1 MGFAVVCGLA
11 AALSFVLGVLIYR
24 GRTDLVHEYHRT
36 FVRDHA
42 GYGKA
47 VGAALLMLGGFL
59 LLAAVKRRTAAYTVL
74 SLTHPDPAMPRRL
87 ACRFLQPDLVLT
99 QSAHWEQL
107 FKAAGCRNL
116 QFVPNGVDTA
126 RFKPATP
133 DEKRALRQKYE
144 LSPDAF
150 IVLHVGNT
158 RTVRQ
163 LDVLPRLR
171 QAGCEVIVVSST
183 TIRGDGEMDDR
194 LTQAGC
200 RIWNHYIEAVE
211 EVYALADCYVFPLA
225 QGVGAI
231 EHPLSVIEAMATNL
245 PVITRRFG
253 ALPPPRGQLEVEL
266 EDGTMSVRDA
276 VLGQTLPFSMCGL
289 PALSIPVGLVEGSY
303 GPGTPALPAGLQLV
317 GRFGGDAALLALG
330 RWVEAQVGEAV
341 APPGY

>member
-1 MGFAVVCGLA
+1 MRVCILGDASPPHDEGMKKVTWSLA
-11 AALSFVLGVLIYR
+11 TALSARTEVLTLNPLRAATLDFWRQLRRFGPDI
-24 GRTDLVHEYHRT
+24 VHY
-36 FVRDHA
+36 VP
-42 GYGKA
+42 GPSLKS
-47 VGAALLMLGGFL
+47 FL

-253 ALPPPRGQLEVEL
+253 ALPRTFSPGDGLYFVDLDDEIVHTVQSIRDHRPPVATCEKARALDWERIADRLLELYQATERGQ
-266 EDGTMSVRDA
+266 
-276 VLGQTLPFSMCGL
+276 
-289 PALSIPVGLVEGSY
+289 
-303 GPGTPALPAGLQLV
+303 
-317 GRFGGDAALLALG
+317 
-330 RWVEAQVGEAV
+330 
-341 APPGY
+341 